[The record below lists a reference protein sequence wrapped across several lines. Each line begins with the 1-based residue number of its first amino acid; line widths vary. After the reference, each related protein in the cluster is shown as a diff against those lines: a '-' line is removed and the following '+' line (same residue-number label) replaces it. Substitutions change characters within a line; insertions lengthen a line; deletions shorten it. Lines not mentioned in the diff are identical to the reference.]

1 MRTTLLALLLTAIA
15 AAQEKAQPAADRILT
30 AQRETLIGEVVEY
43 DPAGTLVFKT
53 SARTLRIPIEEVS
66 RLTFEEQPKVTAAT
80 GQRITLCQGGQ
91 LTGTITGYEDG
102 KFAIETENGSFTVSR
117 KDVKSAVF
125 GALDGSLPELK
136 DEKKDVLLYLG
147 EGDKSKEIKAEY
159 GDVVKIDKENVYLKV
174 GTEEKHVARAQARV
188 IHITEERR
196 AEVSQGWFTKLIF
209 KNGDKLVGV
218 LKAVTADKVTIF
230 SHYLGKATFAKKAL
244 HSVTFVPAARM
255 SVGNIIVCDQTGV
268 HEYERGGKKIWS
280 YNNQNVNYPWAAVK
294 LENGNILV
302 ANTNYNQ
309 VVEIKPKEGSGG
321 EIVWQLDNIQYPYDV
336 QRLDNGNTLVAEYY
350 ASMVSEY
357 DFKEKQR
364 KWQTP
369 RVGYPI
375 SCQRLE
381 NGNTLI
387 ASNQGVFEVNKEGKD
402 VWRANVAGLMPW
414 RASRLDNG
422 NTLIIDMRR
431 GSVIEI
437 TSNQKCEKVWSM
449 EGLQRPV
456 AAIRLDDGNT
466 LIMEQ
471 GSNQIIEVDPLKKQ
485 PVPVIKGLSYP
496 LNMSTY

>member
-1 MRTTLLALLLTAIA
+1 MRTTVLALLFSAIA
-15 AAQEKAQPAADRILT
+15 FAQDKPQAAVDRVLT
-30 AQRETLIGEVVEY
+30 AQRETVIGEIVEY

-66 RLTFEEQPKVTAAT
+66 RLTFEEQPKVVAAT
-80 GQRITLCQGGQ
+80 GQRLSLVQGGL
-91 LTGTITGYEDG
+91 LTGTITSYADG
-102 KFAIETENGSFTVSR
+102 KFAIETENGSFVVSR
-117 KDVKSAVF
+117 RDVKSAVF
-125 GALDGSLPELK
+125 AALDGTLPELK
-136 DEKKDVLLYLG
+136 DEKKDVMLYLAEG
-147 EGDKSKEIKAEY
+147 EKKEIKAEY
-159 GDVVKIDKENVYLKV
+159 GDLVKIDKEKAYLKV
-174 GTEEKHVARAQARV
+174 GDEEKHVGRAAVRI
-188 IHITEERR
+188 IHINEERR
-196 AEVSQGWFTKLIF
+196 ADVSQGWFTKLIF

-218 LKAVTADKVTIF
+218 LKSVTGDKLTIF
-230 SHYLGKATFAKKAL
+230 SHYLGTASFSKKAL

-255 SVGNIIVCDQTGV
+255 SVGNIVVCDQTGV

-309 VVEIKPKEGSGG
+309 VVEIKPKEGNGG

-336 QRLDNGNTLVAEYY
+336 QRLENGNTLVAEYY

-402 VWRANVAGLMPW
+402 VWRANIAGLQPW
-414 RASRLDNG
+414 RATRLDNG
-422 NTLIIDMRR
+422 NTLIVDLRR
-431 GSVIEI
+431 GSVIEV
-437 TSNQKCEKVWSM
+437 TTNQKCEKVWSM